1 MPAQEEAMATL
12 TLKNVPDE
20 VLARLKTRADRHGR
34 SVNREAIS
42 ILDAAVQPAT
52 PVDTEALLA
61 RLRATRV
68 TLRGGP
74 LTPKELNR
82 YKREGRL

>member
-1 MPAQEEAMATL
+1 MATL
-12 TLKNVPDE
+12 TLKNVPDD
-20 VLARLKTRADRHGR
+20 VLERLKTRAERQGR
-34 SVNREAIS
+34 SVNREAIA
-42 ILDAAVQPAT
+42 ILGAAVQPAT

-68 TLRGGP
+68 TLRGKP
-74 LTPKELNR
+74 LSNEELTR

>member
-1 MPAQEEAMATL
+1 M
-12 TLKNVPDE
+12 
-20 VLARLKTRADRHGR
+20 
-34 SVNREAIS
+34 

-52 PVDTEALLA
+52 VVDSEAPLA
-61 RLRATRV
+61 RLRTTRV

-74 LTPKELNR
+74 LTQEELNR

>member
-1 MPAQEEAMATL
+1 MATL

-20 VLARLKTRADRHGR
+20 VMERLRERADRQGR
-34 SVNREAIS
+34 SVNREAIA
-42 ILDAAVQPAT
+42 ILGAAVQPAT

-74 LTPKELNR
+74 LTQEELNR